1 MVTRTGAAA
10 SRSDNL
16 GSDPPNTPIMHA
28 LIYRDYDRA
37 ALDAQYN
44 NRAKVPDFEQTVARW
59 QALGAQARAM
69 ASARLDVPYDV
80 SSAQTINVFPA
91 VGTQGAAPVLIY
103 IHGGYWMA
111 LSKSSTDYV
120 ALGFVPNG
128 VAVVNV
134 DYSLMPA
141 VRMDEVLRQCRAA
154 VAWTI
159 AHATSFGGDPK
170 RVWVAGHSAG
180 GHLTT
185 AIAAT
190 DWMQHAAAPSNT
202 VLAGGFAFSG
212 LHDLEPIALT
222 YLNDTLG
229 MDGAESRRNS
239 PQHMRPPQTGDWQLL
254 VGGAEGPEYLRQSAD
269 LAATWGSTETRR
281 VSLEVVAGAD
291 HFSLVDPL
299 GDPQSALVA
308 RMTAAMGATR
318 HP

>member
-1 MVTRTGAAA
+1 MQ
-10 SRSDNL
+10 
-16 GSDPPNTPIMHA
+16 A
-28 LIYRDYDRA
+28 LVYRDYDRA
-37 ALDAQYN
+37 GLDAQYN
-44 NRAKVPDFEQTVARW
+44 NRAKVLDFEQTIARW
-59 QALGAQARAM
+59 QTQGAQARAM
-69 ASARLDVPYDV
+69 ASARLDVPYDA
-80 SSAQTINVFPA
+80 SSGQTLNVFPA
-91 VGTQGAAPVLIY
+91 AGANGAAPVLVY

-111 LSKSSTDYV
+111 LSKASTDYV

-141 VRMDEVLRQCRAA
+141 VRMDEVLRQCRTA
-154 VAWTI
+154 VAWAI
-159 AHATSFGGDPK
+159 AQATSFGGDPR

-190 DWMQHAAAPSNT
+190 DWVQHHAARSNT
-202 VLAGGFAFSG
+202 VPAGGFAFSG
-212 LHDLEPIALT
+212 LHDLEPIALS

-229 MDGAESRRNS
+229 MDAAESRRNS
-239 PQHMRPPQTGDWQLL
+239 PQHMPAPQTGDWQLL

-281 VSLEVVAGAD
+281 VSLEVVSGAD

-299 GDPQSALVA
+299 GNPQSALVT
-308 RMTAAMGATR
+308 RMAAAMGAIR
-318 HP
+318 HS